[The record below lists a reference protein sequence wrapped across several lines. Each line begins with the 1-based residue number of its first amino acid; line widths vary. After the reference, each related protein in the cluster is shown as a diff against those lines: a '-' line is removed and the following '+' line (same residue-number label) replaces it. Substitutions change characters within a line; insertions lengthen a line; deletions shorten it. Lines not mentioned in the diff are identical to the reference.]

1 MYEYCEKHS
10 LPVERCGKLVVAC
23 NEEEHAQV
31 KKLYR
36 QGTANGVKG
45 LKIINS
51 DEVTELEPNVR
62 AYSALYSPNTGIVNY
77 WLVGQCIANE
87 LKKSG

>member
-1 MYEYCEKHS
+1 MARTCVRGAELMYEYCEKHD

-23 NEEEHAQV
+23 NEKEHEQV
-31 KKLYR
+31 EKLYH

-51 DEVTELEPNVR
+51 EEVNAR
-62 AYSALYSPNTGIVNY
+62 GISYDKQIV
-77 WLVGQCIANE
+77 L
-87 LKKSG
+87 LKFKYFKLGY